1 MTFSSPNA
9 NFSSSHDFL
18 INEFLTKISAQCL
31 FKLKEM
37 NSFIIQPSENLIV
50 VFFKTWEKFEQRDIT
65 P

>member
-9 NFSSSHDFL
+9 NFSSCHDFL
-18 INEFLTKISAQCL
+18 INELLTKNSAQCV

-37 NSFIIQPSENLIV
+37 NSLTIQPSENLIV
-50 VFFKTWEKFEQRDIT
+50 VFFKTWGKFEQRDIT